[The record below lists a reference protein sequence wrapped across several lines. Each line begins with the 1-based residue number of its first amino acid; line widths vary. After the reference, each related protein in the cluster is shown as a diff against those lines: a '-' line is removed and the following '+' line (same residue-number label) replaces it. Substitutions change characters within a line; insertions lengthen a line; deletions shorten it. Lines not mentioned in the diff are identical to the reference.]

1 MRITLSSRAKKELK
15 KIQKIDQISLV
26 KKLKSLT
33 DPSLQK
39 KGEKLT
45 GYSDMFRV
53 RVGDYRIVYKEMKG
67 EVYIVLIGHRKD
79 IYQLLRQFFN

>member
-53 RVGDYRIVYKEMKG
+53 RVGDYRILY
-67 EVYIVLIGHRKD
+67 EVDYTNSLIGIVKIDKRPKV
-79 IYQLLRQFFN
+79 Y